1 MRLGLVSAMSP
12 ANGAQLITA
21 LHTQIHAGDFAVIVD
36 SFKLKN
42 PKPSPHN
49 YLYALLELGLA
60 AEDCIAIEDNEAG
73 VASARN
79 AGIRCVAFPEENTA
93 DHDYSSALGVADHLE
108 FEELVALMELA
119 GTE

>member
-1 MRLGLVSAMSP
+1 M
-12 ANGAQLITA
+12 
-21 LHTQIHAGDFAVIVD
+21 IVD

-42 PKPSPHN
+42 PKPPPHN

-60 AEDCIAIEDNEAG
+60 TQDCIAIEDSEAG

-79 AGIRCVAFPEENTA
+79 AGIRCVAFPGENTA
-93 DHDYSSALGVADHLE
+93 DHDYSSALGVVDHME
-108 FEELVALMELA
+108 FEVLVALMELA